1 MPACA
6 WGGRQG
12 DVPVLSRIAESLY
25 WMGRYVERAEDTAR
39 LLDVHYHLLLE
50 DRWVDEAGACRA
62 LLGVMGLSDRAGD
75 VTDSVEATRILAFD
89 NSYSGSI
96 ARCLEAA
103 WANARGVREAV
114 SSEMWESLNATH
126 EALPKAVQQ
135 AAGPTP
141 HAFFGWVKDRSAV
154 LSGLS
159 DSTMSRDES
168 WRFLVLGR
176 SLERVDMTA
185 RLLSA
190 RYGESWGQVGWVT
203 TLRSCSAY
211 EAYLRT
217 YQRAV
222 DGSSAAEFL
231 LLDRLFPRSVYF
243 ALTSAETCLAE
254 IDPRAGRL
262 GVDDAAR
269 RHLGQARAQLE
280 FSSMAELL
288 ADLPGKLA
296 HVQECCSAASAA
308 ISERYFRPA
317 AIVEWSA

>member
-1 MPACA
+1 M
-6 WGGRQG
+6 
-12 DVPVLSRIAESLY
+12 LSRIAESLY
-25 WMGRYVERAEDTAR
+25 WLGRYVERAEGTAR

-50 DRWVDEAGACRA
+50 DRWVDEAAACRA
-62 LLGVMGLSDRAGD
+62 LLGVMGLSARAGD
-75 VTDSVEATRILAFD
+75 DIDSVLATRILGFD
-89 NSYSGSI
+89 PANSGSI
-96 ARCLEAA
+96 ASCLEAS
-103 WANARGVREAV
+103 WENARGAREVV
-114 SSEMWESLNATH
+114 SSEMWECLNSTH
-126 EALPKAVQQ
+126 GALPAAVRE
-135 AAGPTP
+135 AAGPAP
-141 HAFFGWVKDRSAV
+141 HMFFRWVKERAAV
-154 LSGLS
+154 LAGLS

-176 SLERVDMTA
+176 SLERVDMTC

-222 DGSSAAEFL
+222 DGSSAVEFL
-231 LLDRLFPRSVYF
+231 VLDRLFPRSVYF
-243 ALTSAETCLAE
+243 ALASAETCLAE

-269 RHLGQARAQLE
+269 RQLGQARALLE
-280 FSSMAELL
+280 FTSMADLL
-288 ADLPGKLA
+288 DDLPGRLA
-296 HVQECCSAASAA
+296 QVQAFCSDASAA
-308 ISERYFRPA
+308 VAERYFRPA